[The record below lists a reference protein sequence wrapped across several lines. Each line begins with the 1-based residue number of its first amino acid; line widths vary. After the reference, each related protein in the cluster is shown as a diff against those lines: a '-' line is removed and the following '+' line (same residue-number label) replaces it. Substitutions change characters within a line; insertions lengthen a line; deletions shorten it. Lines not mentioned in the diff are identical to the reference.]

1 MAQSWRLVSQIADEK
16 SDEMQFGFMPICK
29 NPGVIFIL
37 KQLQNTFFAK
47 MIDLYFTFVG
57 MLFGVL

>member
-16 SDEMQFGFMPICK
+16 SDEMQFFFMPVCK

-47 MIDLYFTFVG
+47 MIDLYFTFVD
-57 MLFGVL
+57 LKKNF